1 MPATPLIG
9 REDEL
14 DRVETFLAAVERG
27 PAILV
32 LSGEAGIGKTA
43 LWETGLA
50 EAERRFGHVLVC
62 RGVEAEA
69 SFAFAGLSELVA
81 PFFDEVASTLLEP
94 RRRAL
99 EIALLR
105 VAPDGEAPDPHGIGL
120 AVLDVLVALAETRP
134 VVVAVDDMQWLDPA
148 SAGVL
153 KLALRRL
160 REERVGLLATHRTGP
175 EAAMPF
181 ELERA
186 FAEERL
192 DQLAV
197 GPLSLGGIHRLL
209 EERLGL
215 ELTRPEL
222 ARVQQAT
229 AGNLFF
235 ALELGREL
243 VRTGARPAPGQA
255 LHVPDSLR
263 DLLGGRLA
271 RLPGETLDVLLL
283 VSALARPTVDVVAT
297 AHGERTRVEQALDS
311 AGAEGVVEF
320 DGARIRFSH
329 PLLASICYEQAS
341 PWKRRA
347 AHRAL
352 TDAVT
357 DAEEQTRH
365 LALAADR
372 PDAEIASRLDDA
384 AEQAAGRGAP
394 AAAADLCEL
403 AAELTPG
410 EPAPARQRRLRAANY
425 HFLAGDRKQSAD
437 LLDRLLTEV
446 QPGVE
451 RADVLFALA
460 STFRADA
467 HASIAICDEALAEAS
482 GDDARCARIL
492 GFRTWSHLLAA
503 NLGAAVDDSRAALAL
518 AERVGDPALVAAVIA
533 RVAQAESWAADFTPG
548 LLERGVEIEDRL
560 GLVLDYRASPRVY
573 LPRLL
578 MRRGEIERPRALLE
592 ELERNAA
599 ARGDEGTRALTL
611 WYLATLEWLAGR
623 WQVAL
628 DHMDEAEE
636 LAAQIMFAWAS
647 GWTGRVRALVEAD
660 LGLVEAA
667 RESADIGLTGARS
680 SSNEIFTYLILG
692 VRGRLELALG
702 NLEAAGGYLR
712 DLPGQLLERGVND
725 PTQPVWADAI
735 ETLIALGEL
744 EQARA
749 YLDPYERHGRQLGSP
764 WALAAAARCRG
775 LLAAAEGDPPAA
787 FEAFDRALTELDAHP
802 YPLERGRTL
811 LCLGTVRRQVQQK
824 KAAREALE
832 QALAIFDGLGARL
845 WAEKARA
852 ELRRISGRGP
862 ASEELTETERR
873 VAELAAQGRTNKEIA
888 AELYMGVSTVESHLS
903 HVYRKLGVRRAE
915 LAGSLEKAAQ

>member
-1 MPATPLIG
+1 MRALHHGMSGVPGRELFGPWEDAEDVRAAIVEAGEEFGLKQVGSRVYATNTLESGWIPCPLPAVFTGDEMKAYREWLPANGYEATGSLGGSFYSDDISDYYLTPHDLGYWGFVKFDHDFIGREALEAMGEEGPRRKVTLAWNGEDVAAAMRTLFEKGDPAKYIDLPLSNYSTWPNDKLLLDGEQVGVSTFSGYSYNERSMLSLGVVNSDVEVGTEVVLVWGEENGGSAKPVVERHRQVEIRATSARSRTRRSPGRPTPRAPGGRRRRSSQAGAGARASAPRARHNRHAGMPATPLIG

-175 EAAMPF
+175 EAAVPF

-222 ARVQQAT
+222 ARVQEAT
-229 AGNLFF
+229 AGNPFF
-235 ALELGREL
+235 TLELGREL

-297 AHGERTRVEQALDS
+297 AHGERTRVEQS
-311 AGAEGVVEF
+311 ARLGRRGGRGRV
-320 DGARIRFSH
+320 RRPS
-329 PLLASICYEQAS
+329 AS
-341 PWKRRA
+341 
-347 AHRAL
+347 
-352 TDAVT
+352 
-357 DAEEQTRH
+357 
-365 LALAADR
+365 
-372 PDAEIASRLDDA
+372 ASR
-384 AEQAAGRGAP
+384 
-394 AAAADLCEL
+394 
-403 AAELTPG
+403 T
-410 EPAPARQRRLRAANY
+410 
-425 HFLAGDRKQSAD
+425 
-437 LLDRLLTEV
+437 
-446 QPGVE
+446 
-451 RADVLFALA
+451 
-460 STFRADA
+460 
-467 HASIAICDEALAEAS
+467 
-482 GDDARCARIL
+482 RC
-492 GFRTWSHLLAA
+492 
-503 NLGAAVDDSRAALAL
+503 
-518 AERVGDPALVAAVIA
+518 
-533 RVAQAESWAADFTPG
+533 
-548 LLERGVEIEDRL
+548 
-560 GLVLDYRASPRVY
+560 SPRSVTS
-573 LPRLL
+573 RH
-578 MRRGEIERPRALLE
+578 RRGSAVPLTGRSPTRSRTRRSRPAISRWPPTVPTPRSRRGWTTRPNRPPDGERPRP
-592 ELERNAA
+592 RP
-599 ARGDEGTRALTL
+599 
-611 WYLATLEWLAGR
+611 
-623 WQVAL
+623 
-628 DHMDEAEE
+628 
-636 LAAQIMFAWAS
+636 ISAS
-647 GWTGRVRALVEAD
+647 WR
-660 LGLVEAA
+660 
-667 RESADIGLTGARS
+667 RS
-680 SSNEIFTYLILG
+680 
-692 VRGRLELALG
+692 
-702 NLEAAGGYLR
+702 
-712 DLPGQLLERGVND
+712 
-725 PTQPVWADAI
+725 
-735 ETLIALGEL
+735 
-744 EQARA
+744 
-749 YLDPYERHGRQLGSP
+749 
-764 WALAAAARCRG
+764 
-775 LLAAAEGDPPAA
+775 
-787 FEAFDRALTELDAHP
+787 
-802 YPLERGRTL
+802 
-811 LCLGTVRRQVQQK
+811 
-824 KAAREALE
+824 
-832 QALAIFDGLGARL
+832 
-845 WAEKARA
+845 
-852 ELRRISGRGP
+852 
-862 ASEELTETERR
+862 
-873 VAELAAQGRTNKEIA
+873 
-888 AELYMGVSTVESHLS
+888 
-903 HVYRKLGVRRAE
+903 
-915 LAGSLEKAAQ
+915 